1 MLAAMQISINH
12 TCAIAFFRNLNDFLD
27 LFSHDCSALFFSYS
41 LME

>member
-12 TCAIAFFRNLNDFLD
+12 TCAIVFFRNLNDFLD

-41 LME
+41 PME